1 MLKILEK
8 DIKKRSIFL
17 KSDLNKY
24 LIDENQITEG
34 LKRIWFKGCRY
45 R

>member
-24 LIDENQITEG
+24 LIDENQISEDP
-34 LKRIWFKGCRY
+34 KRIWFKGCRY